1 MAAPHPVPEPKKE
14 KEFARELLSTVEVL
28 SLDFAEIAG
37 NVRDMVGFVSGQQ
50 EVLDQVRTLADRLRA
65 DLGEI
70 ELAGKETNQI
80 ATEAS
85 SKSVES
91 IEAVESAF
99 GQIRQMVDSVQ
110 GIEKQ
115 LGTLGTSLKGVHGL
129 STNIQAIA
137 RQTNLL
143 ALNATIEAARAGDAG
158 RGFAVVA
165 SEVKNLAREA
175 DTATDGINGTVG
187 SLSNNVSQLI
197 GKSSEA
203 IKVADGVNQGV
214 QVINGV
220 LEHFHSAVMTVEG
233 KVFTIASAV
242 TDSLTLC
249 EDVVQEINQFFEG
262 VKKVTADLGHA
273 CERVEGSLLNA
284 ECVMNLVASAGFET
298 VDTPFID
305 ALSEAANQVAASFE
319 QALVRGE
326 ISLDALFDENYQ
338 AVSGSDPKQFTTQ
351 FTELTDRLLP
361 PIQES
366 MLAFD
371 NRVAFCV
378 AVDRNGYLPT
388 HNEVYS
394 KAQGGDP
401 VWNSTN
407 CRNRRIFDDRTGL
420 RAARNSESFLLQI
433 YRRDMG
439 AGSFVLMK
447 DLSFPI
453 KVRGRHWGSLRLGY
467 EKRKRERHKLNLPVE
482 IRFEGSNVPLRGS
495 TTDISLDGCYV
506 ESSLPLPV
514 GTSMELQLLG
524 SELPLISAK
533 AVTSHPQVGNG
544 IQFFDI
550 TPEDRDVLAHYIERQ
565 LARKAE
571 EPADQ

>member
-1 MAAPHPVPEPKKE
+1 
-14 KEFARELLSTVEVL
+14 LSTVEAL

-37 NVRDMVGFVSGQQ
+37 NVRDMVGYVSHQ
-50 EVLDQVRTLADRLRA
+50 EKVFDQLRGLAERLQE
-65 DLGEI
+65 DLGAI
-70 ELAGKETNQI
+70 ESAGKETNQV

-91 IEAVESAF
+91 IEAVASAF

-110 GIEKQ
+110 AIEKE

-129 STNIQAIA
+129 SSNIQAIA

-187 SLSNNVSQLI
+187 LLSRNVSGLI
-197 GKSSEA
+197 GKSSDA

-242 TDSLTLC
+242 TDSLNLC
-249 EDVVQEINQFFEG
+249 QEVIREINLFFEG
-262 VKKVTADLGHA
+262 VKKVTADLEQA
-273 CERVEGSLLNA
+273 WERVEGSLLNA
-284 ECVMNLVASAGFET
+284 ECVMNLVANAGFET

-305 ALSEAANQVAASFE
+305 AMAESTARVAAGFE
-319 QALVRGE
+319 QALSNGD
-326 ISLDALFDENYQ
+326 ISLEALFDESYRP
-338 AVSGSDPKQFTTQ
+338 VPGTSPPQFNTR

-361 PIQES
+361 SIQEP

-371 NRVAFCV
+371 NRIAFCV

-388 HNEVYS
+388 HNQDYS
-394 KAQGGDP
+394 KPQGSDP
-401 VWNSTN
+401 LWNAVN
-407 CRNRRIFDDRTGL
+407 CRNRRMFDDRTGL
-420 RAARNSESFLLQI
+420 RAARNTESFLLQT

-439 AGSFVLMK
+439 GSFVLMK

-467 EKRKRERHKLNLPVE
+467 EKRKRERHKLTMPVE
-482 IRFEGSNVPLRGS
+482 IHFEGSNVPLRGS
-495 TTDISLDGCYV
+495 TADISMDGCYV

-514 GTSMELQLLG
+514 GTSLELKLLG
-524 SELPLISAK
+524 SEIPLITAK
-533 AVTSHPQVGNG
+533 AVSSHPQVGNG
-544 IQFFDI
+544 IQFVRMR
-550 TPEDRDVLAHYIERQ
+550 PEDRDALGHFIKQ
-565 LARKAE
+565 HL
-571 EPADQ
+571 ADQSNEAAHR